1 MADNYN
7 ILEPVTTPSGTQ
19 QRSIRALEISSK
31 LHAAAVLVHGTS
43 GAVLLGQS
51 ARADSV
57 PVTIANED
65 TLALSRY
72 RVSTYDTTNPTG
84 THVPPLPS
92 GEVNDVTVGG
102 TTQGVANDFLFTAAA
117 GGARTINWEIPVVNA
132 GYNTVAIIV
141 QWSTAPVTSGV
152 EISYIPNGV
161 IVQATF
167 TNAAGASRVLSMVN
181 SEGAAYTAG
190 ATMAADTIARLAMEY
205 GSLRT
210 AYLRFTGLAGITG
223 GSYRFTVIRSR

>member
-19 QRSIRALEISSK
+19 QRSIRALEISSE

-167 TNAAGASRVLSMVN
+167 TNSAGVTRILSMVN

-210 AYLRFTGLAGITG
+210 TYLRFTGLAGITG

>member
-1 MADNYN
+1 MPDNYN
-7 ILEPVTTPSGTQ
+7 ILEPTSAPSGTTT
-19 QRSIRALEISSK
+19 RTVRAIDVGSNRL
-31 LHAAAVLVHGTS
+31 AGAAVLVDTS
-43 GAVLLGQS
+43 GNQLIGVQNRS
-51 ARADSV
+51 ASL

-167 TNAAGASRVLSMVN
+167 TNSAGASRVLSMVN